1 MSVVF
6 IKKSKPKTLEE
17 SWESW
22 VYSFFLRD
30 HGIEYHALATVKRIN
45 EDNTMELG

>member
-1 MSVVF
+1 MGFLVEKAF
-6 IKKSKPKTLEE
+6 DKGGQ
-17 SWESW
+17 
-22 VYSFFLRD
+22 FLRD